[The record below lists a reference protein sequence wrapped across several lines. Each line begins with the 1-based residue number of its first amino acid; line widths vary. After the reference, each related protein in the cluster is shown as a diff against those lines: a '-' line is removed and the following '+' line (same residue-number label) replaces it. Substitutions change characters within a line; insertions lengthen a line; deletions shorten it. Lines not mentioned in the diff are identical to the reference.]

1 MRYLF
6 ILLFL
11 IASSLNVALAQE
23 KILDYNSHIIVK
35 PNGELL
41 ITETI
46 KVNVEHKQ
54 IKRGIYRDFPTTY
67 TLSNGNQ
74 HRVGFEL
81 ISVSRNGRPEPF
93 HTQERSN
100 GIRIYIGKNSEYV
113 AKGEQT
119 YEIFYKT
126 NRQIQFLAN
135 RDELYFNAIGHGF
148 VFPIQKASATVTL
161 PAGADILDYMAYT
174 GAVGSQSQQA
184 NYTRTFPFEV
194 TIEAAK
200 ALNSYEG
207 MTVVVAWNKGIIL
220 PPSDTQQMQWFVA
233 DHKVSILA
241 AGSFIAILLYFML
254 AWFFVGRDPKGGAV
268 IPLFT
273 PPHGLSP
280 AACQFILDRK
290 MQPSSF
296 SAALVNMAVK
306 GFLTIKPNGDGYLLT
321 KTGKTPPLF
330 PSEAALNKWLFGTN
344 MEQQE
349 IGGTYSPTIAN
360 AKKQLQTVLTKEY
373 AKQNFSN
380 NRGFFF
386 IGLALSI
393 CLGILMA
400 ILSSRFE
407 VIFFAVFASM
417 FGVILVSSIRNSLR
431 RSRANTGWKILFG
444 IFPMLFPILF
454 IALIGQPFLSD
465 ISLNSES
472 IALPLYFLS
481 AGLLLTLFYWL
492 LEAPTVAGR
501 KTLDEIEGFKLY
513 LSVAEKDLL
522 NFNNPPEKTAELFER
537 YLPYAI
543 ALGVENEWGEKFT
556 AILATGATANQ
567 SNLDWYDSSDS
578 DQISNLAH
586 GLASGLDNAIASSA
600 TPPSSSG
607 SGFSG
612 GSSGGGGGGGGGGGW

>member
-11 IASSLNVALAQE
+11 IASSLNTAQAQE
-23 KILDYNSHIIVK
+23 QILDYNSHIIVK

-46 KVNVEHKQ
+46 KVNVEHNQ

-67 TLSNGNQ
+67 TLKNGNQ
-74 HRVGFEL
+74 HHVGFEL

-93 HTQERSN
+93 HTKKRSN

-113 AKGEQT
+113 SKGEQT

-126 NRQIQFLAN
+126 NRQIQFLAH

-148 VFPIQKASATVTL
+148 VFPIQKASATITL
-161 PAGADILDYMAYT
+161 PAGADILEYLAYT
-174 GAVGSQSQQA
+174 GAAGSQRQQA
-184 NYTRTFPFEV
+184 NYTRTLPFEV
-194 TIEAAK
+194 TIDSAK
-200 ALNSYEG
+200 TLNSYEG

-290 MQPSSF
+290 MKPSAF
-296 SAALVNMAVK
+296 AAALVNMAVK
-306 GFLTIKPNGDGYLLT
+306 GLLTIKPKGNGYLLT

-330 PSEAALNKWLFGTN
+330 PSEAALNKWLFGN
-344 MEQQE
+344 NLEQQE
-349 IGGTYSPTIAN
+349 IGGSYSPTVTD
-360 AKKQLQTVLTKEY
+360 AKKQLKTVLTQEY
-373 AKQNFSN
+373 AKQNFNN
-380 NRGFFF
+380 NRAVFF
-386 IGLALSI
+386 IGLMLSVA
-393 CLGILMA
+393 LGILMA
-400 ILSSRFE
+400 ILSSKPE
-407 VIFFAVFASM
+407 IIFFSIFATVF
-417 FGVILVSSIRNSLR
+417 GTIIVSSIRQTMN
-431 RSRANTGWKILFG
+431 RSRAKTGWKLLFG
-444 IFPMLFPILF
+444 LFPLLF
-454 IALIGQPFLSD
+454 PFLFLAIIGKPFLSD
-465 ISLNSES
+465 VSLNSES

-481 AGLLLTLFYWL
+481 AGLLSTLFYWL

-556 AILATGATANQ
+556 AILATVAIENQ

-578 DQISNLAH
+578 NRISNLTD
-586 GLASGLDNAIASSA
+586 GLASGIESAIASSA